1 MAKAQGQNFLKVG
14 RSGRRIQEF
23 KQFRVHDDA
32 CGMKVGTDALLL
44 GSWAGTTS
52 LEAGQSVKHI
62 LDIGTGSGVLALML
76 AQRFP
81 QAEIDAVELEHEAAQ
96 QARENAAHSPFGE
109 RIQVHQRA
117 IQGWSKKADLIVCNP
132 PFFHDHP
139 KSQDRKRNLARHDD
153 TLPLRVLFSTSSACL
168 HGQGSFDLVFPED
181 RAQEV
186 KEEAQRHGFILHAK
200 VQLRA
205 TPDHEVIRSL
215 WSWRKAETSVM
226 ISETWDLE
234 SEEGQGEWSE
244 AVASRLAPFV
254 G

>member
-1 MAKAQGQNFLKVG
+1 
-14 RSGRRIQEF
+14 
-23 KQFRVHDDA
+23 
-32 CGMKVGTDALLL
+32 MKVGTDALLL

-52 LEAGQSVKHI
+52 VEAGQSVQHI

-81 QAEIDAVELEHEAAQ
+81 QAEIDAVELEHDAAQ
-96 QARENAAHSPFGE
+96 QASENVLSALLASASKCISGPYKGGS
-109 RIQVHQRA
+109 RKRTSLCA
-117 IQGWSKKADLIVCNP
+117 IPVFLR
-132 PFFHDHP
+132 DHP

-153 TLPLRVLFSTSSACL
+153 TLPLRVLFAHSSACL
-168 HGQGSFDLVFPED
+168 HGQGSFDLVFSED

-186 KEEAQRHGFILHAK
+186 EEEALRHGFILHAK

-215 WSWRKAETSVM
+215 WSWRKGETSGM

-234 SEEGQGEWSE
+234 AQEGQGKWSE
-244 AVASRLAPFV
+244 AVAARLAPFV